1 MDGRTGAG
9 GGGPIDVLTRQIA
22 GIIEGA
28 GIAEVAGFPEAGVEF
43 DALAV
48 VKRWRDFALSQIQ
61 IDARAGARFKLEEKL
76 LAGFG
81 EDGRLDDAAG
91 DDERGAAV
99 GFDVGRRTGT
109 MGEIGEGAGER

>member
-43 DALAV
+43 DPLGG

-61 IDARAGARFKLEEKL
+61 IDARAGAGFKLEEEM

-81 EDGRLDDAAG
+81 GGGRLGGAARG
-91 DDERGAAV
+91 GERG
-99 GFDVGRRTGT
+99 
-109 MGEIGEGAGER
+109 GAGGVGGGGRDGGRGGGG